1 MSDFS
6 RKLIHE
12 LLRFRAAEPSATTLF
27 SLMKHDKDLLP
38 KFKSRIQAGFSAFD
52 KYQRITYEI
61 QGLRDEGTDIL
72 LKERGNDSRDSFF
85 CFQIKSEWDIQQED
99 YLKTLK
105 SQFHDTRNRYQSGL
119 QEYFIVLCFSIVTL
133 EKEKKRRKF
142 QKSQPRGLVADETR
156 KNKIREIERAFAM
169 ENVSI
174 IEPEFA
180 LTFLQLSKIQ
190 IDAIVKSKV
199 GDEDIVLKEAMD
211 LVSDLSPTETIT
223 LLYILWLQLYQHK
236 TTVTANDLIESSFV
250 QRTYSWISELLYEED
265 PDDWQNSRVGYETAD
280 QVAYDMEFLEDRFT
294 ERNPAGEFS
303 LPLENVKPLAA
314 LMIDGDI
321 RYDYANAEL
330 LEYLLAI
337 LKGIHEPSSEGSRL
351 YIK

>member
-12 LLRFRAAEPSATTLF
+12 LLKFRAAEPSATRLF
-27 SLMKHDKDLLP
+27 SSMKHDADLLP
-38 KFKSRIQAGFSAFD
+38 KFRSRIQAGFSAFD

-61 QGLRDEGTDIL
+61 QGLRDEGTDIV
-72 LKERGNDSRDSFF
+72 LKERGDDYKDSYF
-85 CFQIKSEWDIQQED
+85 CFQIKSEWDIEQED

-105 SQFHDTRNRYQSGL
+105 AQLHDTRNRYQSGL
-119 QEYFIVLCFSIVTL
+119 REYFIVLCFSVVTL

-142 QKSQPRGLVADETR
+142 KEREERGLVEDRTR

-180 LTFLQLSKIQ
+180 LTFLQLSNIQ
-190 IDAIVKSKV
+190 VDAIVKSKV
-199 GDEDIVLKEAMD
+199 GDEDIVLKEALD

-223 LLYILWLQLYQHK
+223 LLYILWLRLYQHK
-236 TTVTANDLIESSFV
+236 ATVTPNDLIESSFI
-250 QRTYSWISELLYEED
+250 QRTYSWISDLVYEED
-265 PDDWQNSRVGYETAD
+265 PDSWQDSRVGYETAD

-303 LPLENVKPLAA
+303 LPIENVKPLAV
-314 LMIDGDI
+314 LMMDGDI
-321 RYDYANAEL
+321 RYDYVDAEL

-337 LKGIHEPSSEGSRL
+337 LKGIHEPPSERSE
-351 YIK
+351 